1 MNSRFVCF
9 AAASIV
15 GSLLTFQP
23 CLAQITSGQINGRV
37 VDPNGQP
44 IVNAEVTLVNQ
55 LNAGPRSVNTD
66 GEGEFVF
73 PSVQPGTYD
82 LSVVLQGFKSFSKRD
97 IVVNASDQLSAG
109 TLQMEIGATTQ
120 SINVVADVTPVQT
133 ESGERSALIDQKQ
146 LQTLSDPARNFLN
159 FVRLLPGV
167 VGTGTVGQ
175 DQLGIYG
182 MDTINGQRSEY
193 STVSID
199 GVNANTNANA
209 INLVQ
214 TPLNTDAIAEVKV
227 LSNNF
232 QAETG
237 GTSGASINAVT
248 KSGTR
253 DFHGTAYYFKRH
265 EEFNAN
271 DYFNSA
277 YWNGTEQP
285 KGINRFNTV
294 GYNIGGPVLI
304 PKTGFNRNR
313 DKLFFFFS
321 QEIWPTVHPGDGNP
335 LRLRVPT
342 AQERQGMFSTPVA
355 DPQKTAQGLKCKQT
369 GDPGCF
375 PNNTIPSTQID
386 SEHGEAAQFA
396 STAYSRICGSIRQ
409 NQLHPELD

>member
-15 GSLLTFQP
+15 GSLLSFQP
-23 CLAQITSGQINGRV
+23 SPAQITSGQINGRV

-44 IVNAEVTLVNQ
+44 IVNAQVTLVNQ

-82 LSVVLQGFKSFSKRD
+82 LSVVLQGFKSFSKRGL
-97 IVVNASDQLSAG
+97 VVNASDQLSAG

-167 VGTGTVGQ
+167 VGTGTTGQ

-199 GVNANTNANA
+199 GVNANTNANR
-209 INLVQ
+209 IDLVQ
-214 TPLNTDAIAEVKV
+214 TPLNTDAISEVKV

-237 GTSGASINAVT
+237 GTSGAAIDAVT

-253 DFHGTAYYFKRH
+253 DFHGTAYYYK
-265 EEFNAN
+265 
-271 DYFNSA
+271 
-277 YWNGTEQP
+277 
-285 KGINRFNTV
+285 
-294 GYNIGGPVLI
+294 
-304 PKTGFNRNR
+304 
-313 DKLFFFFS
+313 
-321 QEIWPTVHPGDGNP
+321 
-335 LRLRVPT
+335 
-342 AQERQGMFSTPVA
+342 
-355 DPQKTAQGLKCKQT
+355 
-369 GDPGCF
+369 
-375 PNNTIPSTQID
+375 
-386 SEHGEAAQFA
+386 
-396 STAYSRICGSIRQ
+396 
-409 NQLHPELD
+409 